1 MRTYKHLL
9 EQLMAF
15 VNLYLAFRQARRDK
29 QTFDNA
35 AKFELNPENNL
46 LQLQQELFT
55 LTYQPEQYHN
65 FYIYESKRRLV
76 SAAPFQDR
84 VVPHALCRVIEPI

>member
-1 MRTYKHLL
+1 MLT
-9 EQLMAF
+9 AF
-15 VNLYLAFRQARRDK
+15 ENLYLAFYQARRDK
-29 QTFDNA
+29 RTFADA
-35 AKFELNPENNL
+35 AKFELNSENNL

-55 LTYQPEQYHN
+55 LTYQPEKYHN
-65 FYIYESKRRLV
+65 FYIYEPKRRLV